1 MTSFPTNLMCAAAA
15 CSIAAGNTLAE
26 RYEAEI
32 PFTFRAG
39 RVMMV
44 PGRYQVWIDPASTG
58 RIVRLHNVDSRE
70 TLLLMP
76 AAIGGG
82 GRDARALKLRFACG
96 NSRCALVSMSVGE
109 YHGAYTF
116 HTPTLG
122 RGDKARLADI
132 ALRPVPVD

>member
-1 MTSFPTNLMCAAAA
+1 MTSFPTNLLCAAAA

-26 RYEAEI
+26 RYEVEI

-39 RVMMV
+39 RVLMA

-76 AAIGGG
+76 AAIGAAGHDGG
-82 GRDARALKLRFACG
+82 ALKLRFACG
-96 NSRCALVSMSVGE
+96 NSRCALVSMWVGE

-122 RGDKARLADI
+122 RDDKAHVADI
-132 ALRPVPVD
+132 ALTPLAVD